1 MKKTEII
8 AKVTQAFGKVRLGLK
23 QHSPEILVTAGVAG
37 TVVSTVLACKAT
49 TKIGEILE
57 EPKHLIEA
65 AHIAVE
71 NETIHPKTGEIY
83 TQKDANKDL
92 AIIYAQTGIK
102 LAKLYAPAII
112 VGVTSITCIFAG
124 NNILRKRAVAMAAA
138 YAAVDQGFK
147 DYRERVK
154 ERFGDEV
161 DKELRYNVQVKE
173 IEKTVVNEDGTETT
187 VKETVK
193 VADPKGDFRKV
204 FDELN
209 FNYHKD
215 SGLNR
220 CFLEGVQQFCNDK
233 LRAQGYLFLNEVY
246 DELGF
251 DRTRAGQV
259 VGWVYDV
266 ENPDH
271 KGDNYVDFG
280 MYEFEREKTA
290 DFLAGVENA
299 IVLDFNV
306 DGPILDYL
314 PENSH

>member
-1 MKKTEII
+1 MKKNELT
-8 AKVTQAFGKVRLGLK
+8 AKVTRTFGKIGLELK
-23 QHSPEILVTAGVAG
+23 RHSPEILVTAGVAG
-37 TVVSTVLACKAT
+37 TLVSTVLACKAT
-49 TKIGEILE
+49 TKINDILE
-57 EPKHLIEA
+57 EPKELIEA
-65 AHIAVE
+65 THIAVE
-71 NETIHPKTGEIY
+71 SEIVHPKTGEVY

-92 AIIYAQTGIK
+92 AIIYAQTGVK

-112 VGVTSITCIFAG
+112 VGAASITCIFAG

-147 DYRERVK
+147 EYRERVK

-161 DKELRYNVQVKE
+161 DKELRHNVKVKE
-173 IEKTVVNEDGTETT
+173 IEKTIVNEDGTETT

-193 VADPKGDFRKV
+193 VADPNGDYTKV

-209 FNYHKD
+209 FNFNKD
-215 SGLNR
+215 AELNR
-220 CFLEGVQQFCNDK
+220 HFLNGVQQFCNDK

-259 VGWVYDV
+259 VGWIYDP
-266 ENPDH
+266 ENPNH
-271 KGDNYVDFG
+271 RGDNYIDFG
-280 MYEFEREKTA
+280 MYDYAKESSRN
-290 DFLAGVENA
+290 FLDGIENS

-314 PENSH
+314 PEKSY